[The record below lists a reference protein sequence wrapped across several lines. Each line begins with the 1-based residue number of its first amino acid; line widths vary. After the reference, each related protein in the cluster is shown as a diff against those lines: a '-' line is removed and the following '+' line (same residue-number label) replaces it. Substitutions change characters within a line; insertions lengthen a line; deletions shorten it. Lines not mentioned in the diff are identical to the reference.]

1 MTPPEAPRDP
11 PPADDRIVATYV
23 LRGDLDDVRARAR
36 DLCVEQTVEVTES
49 LCADPF
55 IAGNVVAS
63 IEGIEPAGG
72 DRWAVRVGFPTAVA
86 TDEIP
91 QLFSMLFGNISLKSG
106 LRLESVELPEA
117 YARRFR
123 GPALGVSGLRRRLG
137 VPGRPLL
144 ASALKPVG
152 RSPAELAAYAGAMAR
167 GGIDLIK
174 DDHGITD
181 QAWAPFDERVRRCA
195 DAVASA
201 NAATGGNTLYLPCVN
216 APADRV
222 MDRCRHAAA
231 CGCGGVLVSPFVVGL
246 DVMRRIAADTGLVV
260 MSHPALA
267 GAFLP
272 REDHGIAAGVLFG
285 TLMRLAGADLVVF
298 PSWGGRFPVTRDDC
312 AAIDRGLKAPLGGI
326 AQAMPV
332 PAGGLTLD
340 RVSALR
346 ALFGD
351 DVAFLIGSALYE
363 RSPDLAANARYFRS
377 LVDAPDRP
385 EKGETPGTKP

>member
-1 MTPPEAPRDP
+1 MTPGEALP
-11 PPADDRIVATYV
+11 PPEEARIVATYL
-23 LRGDLDDVRARAR
+23 LRGDLSDVRVRAR
-36 DLCVEQTVEVTES
+36 DLCVEQTVEVSES

-55 IAGNVVAS
+55 IAGSVVAS

-72 DRWAVRVGFPTAVA
+72 DSWAVRIGFPTAVA

-91 QLFSMLFGNISLKSG
+91 QLVSMLFGNISLKSG
-106 LRLESVELPEA
+106 LRLESVDFPEA

-123 GPALGVSGLRRRLG
+123 GPALGVDGLRCRLG
-137 VPGRPLL
+137 VSGRPLL

-152 RSPAELAAYAGAMAR
+152 RSPRELAAYAEAMAR
-167 GGIDLIK
+167 GGIDLVK
-174 DDHGITD
+174 DDHGITN
-181 QAWAPFDERVRRCA
+181 QSFAPFDERVRRCA

-201 NAATGGNTLYLPCVN
+201 NAATGGHTVYLPCVN
-216 APADRV
+216 APAEQV
-222 MDRCRHAAA
+222 IERCHVAAA

-246 DVMRRIAADTGLVV
+246 DVMRRIAVETDLVV

-272 REDHGIAAGVLFG
+272 RADHGIAAGVLFG

-312 AAIDRGLKAPLGGI
+312 ASVDRRLKAPLGGM
-326 AQAMPV
+326 ASAFPV
-332 PAGGLTLD
+332 PAGGMTLE
-340 RVSALR
+340 RVAALR
-346 ALFGD
+346 GLFGD

-363 RSPDLAANARYFRS
+363 RSPDLVANVRHFRA
-377 LVDAPDRP
+377 LVDAAESP